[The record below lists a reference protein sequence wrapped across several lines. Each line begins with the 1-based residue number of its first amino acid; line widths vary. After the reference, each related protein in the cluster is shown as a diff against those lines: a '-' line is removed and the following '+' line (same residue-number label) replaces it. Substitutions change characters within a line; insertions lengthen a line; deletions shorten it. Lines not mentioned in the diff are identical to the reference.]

1 MDIPYGYLSI
11 EGNIG
16 AGKTS
21 LATKLAE
28 KHGARLV
35 LEEFAENPFL
45 EHFYKQPD
53 RYAFPVELSFVAERF
68 SQLKQELSSRNLFQS
83 LVVSDYFINKSFIF
97 ARANLSDDEFRLFM
111 QVFSI
116 IESSLPKPDLLVYL
130 FLPIEQLQAN
140 IKKRGRS
147 YEQTIEDTYLINI
160 EKSYFRFMK
169 QNKKL
174 RTLVIDTSDIDFVNN
189 EADFLKMEALIA
201 EPRSPGMHFIKA

>member
-21 LATKLAE
+21 LATMLAE

-45 EHFYKQPD
+45 EHFYKQPE

-68 SQLKQELSSRNLFQS
+68 SQLKEELSSRNLFQS

-97 ARANLSDDEFRLFM
+97 AQANLSEDEFRLFM

-147 YEQTIEDTYLINI
+147 YEQAIEDGYLINI

-174 RTLVIDTSDIDFVNN
+174 RTLVIDTSEVDFVNR
-189 EADFLKMEALIA
+189 EEDFLRMEALIA
-201 EPRSPGMHFIKA
+201 EPRTPGMHFIKA